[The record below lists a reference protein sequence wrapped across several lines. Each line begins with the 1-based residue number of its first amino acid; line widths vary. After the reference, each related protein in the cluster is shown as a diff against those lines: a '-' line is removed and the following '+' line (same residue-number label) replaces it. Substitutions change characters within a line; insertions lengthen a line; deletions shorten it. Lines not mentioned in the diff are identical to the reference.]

1 MNSLFRTVLVFVI
14 SAFIASCGANK
25 DAQQDEERVEIV
37 KVSPLVKQKV
47 SREIELSTT
56 LQGYETM
63 KIAPSVTGTI
73 EHIYVEVGSR
83 VNPGDLLVRMDQSQ
97 LNTTKLAFTNTGIEF
112 ERVKSLRET
121 GTISQQAY
129 DQAKLAYD
137 QTKENLDFLTANT
150 FVKASFRGVVS
161 AKNYE
166 DGELYNGTPILELT
180 QIHQLKALISIPESY
195 IPNIREGMELTV
207 ASDVYPNQEFKAV
220 IEIVYPTID
229 PNTHTFQVKLKMTNN
244 DNKLRPGMYVR
255 TTLKLGE
262 VDGIMV
268 PYQAVL
274 KLTGSN
280 ERYVFINDGGVAKRV
295 RVTMGKR
302 FNELIEIFSD
312 ELKEGDELVTVG
324 QAKLIDG
331 IKLNV
336 VE

>member
-1 MNSLFRTVLVFVI
+1 MNSLFRTVLVFVL
-14 SAFIASCGANK
+14 SAFIASCGAKK
-25 DAQQDEERVEIV
+25 DAQQEEERIENV
-37 KVSPLVKQKV
+37 KVSKLVKQKV

-83 VNPGDLLVRMDQSQ
+83 VNAGDLLVRMDQKQ
-97 LNTTKLAFTNTGIEF
+97 LNTTKLTFANASVEF
-112 ERVKSLRET
+112 ERVKVLHET
-121 GTISQQAY
+121 GTVTQQAF

-137 QTKENLDFLTANT
+137 QTKENLEFLTDNT
-150 FVKASFRGVVS
+150 FVKALFGGVIS

-166 DGELYNGTPILELT
+166 DGELYNGNPILELT
-180 QIHQLKALISIPESY
+180 QTHQLKALISIPESY
-195 IPNIREGMELTV
+195 IPNIKKGMNLMV
-207 ASDVYPNQEFKAV
+207 ASDVYPNQEFPAI

-229 PNTHTFQVKLKMTNN
+229 PNTHTFQVKLKMTNSE
-244 DNKLRPGMYVR
+244 NKLRPGMYVR

-262 VDGIMV
+262 VDGLMV

-280 ERYVFINDGGVAKRV
+280 ERYVFINDNGVAKRV
-295 RVTMGKR
+295 RVTLGNR
-302 FNELIEIFSD
+302 FNELIEIIAD
-312 ELKEGDELVTVG
+312 ELKEGDELITVG

-331 IKLNV
+331 IRLNV
-336 VE
+336 ME